1 MISTPELDKI
11 LDALATTTDLSLM
24 ESILENQPITVTG
37 TVDITH
43 IFGKVS
49 SYNVSLDNEDEPFYN
64 DVVEAIRTDIEDNEL
79 ILDDIM
85 VFDIVTDNAHWFLL
99 PIDDGGVSTKAA
111 IMIIS
116 DDLFDKDR
124 WEKFSPDTNVQHKDE
139 LKSYTPGQVNSLVK
153 MVNAGENA
161 TEIVDNFDL
170 AAEAEDEVLSFRG
183 N

>member
-11 LDALATTTDLSLM
+11 LDELATTTDLSLM
-24 ESILENQPITVTG
+24 ERILENQPITATG

-49 SYNVSLDNEDEPFYN
+49 AYNVYLDNEDEPFYN

-79 ILDDIM
+79 LLDDIM
-85 VFDIVTDNAHWFLL
+85 LFDNVTDNAHWFLL

-111 IMIIS
+111 IMVIGDGI
-116 DDLFDKDR
+116 FDKDR
-124 WEKFSPDTNVQHKDE
+124 WEKFSPDTNVQPKDE

-153 MVNAGENA
+153 MANAGENV

-170 AAEAEDEVLSFRG
+170 EAEAEDEILSFRG

>member
-11 LDALATTTDLSLM
+11 LDALATTTDLSSM
-24 ESILENQPITVTG
+24 ERILENQPITATG

-49 SYNVSLDNEDEPFYN
+49 AYNVYLDNEDEPFYN
-64 DVVEAIRTDIEDNEL
+64 DVTEAIRTDIEDNEL
-79 ILDDIM
+79 FLDDIM
-85 VFDIVTDNAHWFLL
+85 LFDIVTDNAHWFLL

-111 IMIIS
+111 IMVIS

-124 WEKFSPDTNVQHKDE
+124 WAKFSPDTDVQHKEE
-139 LKSYTPGQVNSLVK
+139 LKSYTTVQVSSLVK

-161 TEIVDNFDL
+161 TEIVDDFDI
-170 AAEAEDEVLSFRG
+170 AAEAEDEILSFRG

>member
-11 LDALATTTDLSLM
+11 LDALATTTDLNSM
-24 ESILENQPITVTG
+24 ERILENQLITATG

-43 IFGKVS
+43 SFGKIS
-49 SYNVSLDNEDEPFYN
+49 AYTVSLDNDDEPFYN
-64 DVVEAIRTDIEDNEL
+64 DVVDEIRTDIEDNEL
-79 ILDDIM
+79 LLDDIM
-85 VFDIVTDNAHWFLL
+85 LFDVVTDNAHWFLL

-111 IMIIS
+111 IMVIN
-116 DDLFDKDR
+116 DVLFDKDR
-124 WEKFSPDTNVQHKDE
+124 WEKFSQDKNVQHKDE

-161 TEIVDNFDL
+161 TEIVDNLDL
-170 AAEAEDEVLSFRG
+170 TAEEEDEVLSFRG